1 MSQMRPFLWLTR
13 TPAAGKAQPL
23 FLGMHPV
30 GTTPS
35 GPMASE
41 KLTSADV
48 LEPLAAMHVQMVA
61 ETRIDSGRTMW
72 QMIEITICTII
83 YVYIHMHINA
93 IMIIIM
99 IMIMMLMMSL
109 VMLLMFMFF

>member
-1 MSQMRPFLWLTR
+1 MSQMRPLLWLTR

-72 QMIEITICTII
+72 QMIEITLPKFHF
-83 YVYIHMHINA
+83 YFV
-93 IMIIIM
+93 
-99 IMIMMLMMSL
+99 
-109 VMLLMFMFF
+109 